1 MTADR
6 PPLKFEDLVI
16 GEERRSSSRT
26 ITEAE
31 IVEFA
36 RQYDPQWFHTD
47 PEAARQSHFGEVVA
61 SGVHVLAIWRQLDH
75 EINSDIDYVCGIGFD
90 NFRLKTALRPGDTVY
105 VTSRILSKE
114 LSKSG
119 KPRGTCVGYYEMRN
133 QNDQV
138 VLQFESIN
146 LVHTRAAAARE
157 GPVNANAPLEK

>member
-1 MTADR
+1 MSATR
-6 PPLKFEDLVI
+6 PLLKFEDLEI
-16 GEERRSSSRT
+16 GLSRKSSSRT

-47 PEAARQSHFGEVVA
+47 PEAAKQSTFGEVVA

-90 NFRLKTALRPGDTVY
+90 NFRLKNALRPGDTVF

-114 LSKSG
+114 PSKSG

-133 QNDQV
+133 QKDEI
-138 VLQFESIN
+138 VLHFESIN
-146 LVHTRAAAARE
+146 LVHTR
-157 GPVNANAPLEK
+157 G